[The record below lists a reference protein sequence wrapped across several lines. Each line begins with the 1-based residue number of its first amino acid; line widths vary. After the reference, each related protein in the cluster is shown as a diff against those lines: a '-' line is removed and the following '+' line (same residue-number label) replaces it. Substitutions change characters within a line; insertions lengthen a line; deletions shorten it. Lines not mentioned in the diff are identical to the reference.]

1 MQSLFDVITS
11 VIVAGMVM
19 ISMFTALLAMQAQ
32 SFNSQ
37 IYMNMENNTAE
48 IVRIIKNYYL
58 GSVGVGTTSAPII
71 TATTTQF
78 RFRTFI
84 DPGTGTATST
94 DVSIEER
101 TISGKKSIWIY
112 RNNNYNQKLFGP
124 FDLSADGLTFTYYGV
139 RPPIPPEILPKE
151 VKIMQP
157 NIAAG
162 RDSIKSVEMN
172 INFAREGLNFRTNT
186 PLYITNHIVI
196 WKYFEKLYY

>member
-11 VIVAGMVM
+11 VIVAGVLM

-37 IYMNMENNTAE
+37 MYMNMENNTTK

-78 RFRTFI
+78 EFRSFI
-84 DPGTGTATST
+84 DSGTGTATST
-94 DVSIEER
+94 DVTIRER

-112 RNNNYNQKLFGP
+112 RNNSYSQKLFGP
-124 FDLSADGLTFTYYGV
+124 FDLSTDGLTFTYYDENDV
-139 RPPIPPEILPKE
+139 STTDIS
-151 VKIMQP
+151 KIT
-157 NIAAG
+157 
-162 RDSIKSVEMN
+162 SVEMN

>member
-11 VIVAGMVM
+11 VIIAGMVM
-19 ISMFTALLAMQAQ
+19 ISMFTALLSMQAQ

-37 IYMNMENNTAE
+37 MYMNMENNTSK

-58 GSVGVGTTSAPII
+58 GSVGVGTTANAII
-71 TATTTQF
+71 TATSKRF
-78 RFRTFI
+78 RFRSFI

-94 DVSIEER
+94 DVTIRER

-124 FDLSADGLTFTYYGV
+124 FDLSANGLTFTYYDENDA
-139 RPPIPPEILPKE
+139 PTTDIS
-151 VKIMQP
+151 KIT
-157 NIAAG
+157 
-162 RDSIKSVEMN
+162 SVQMN
-172 INFAREGLNFRTNT
+172 INFAREGLNYRTNT
-186 PLYITNHIVI
+186 PLFITNHIVI